1 MPSWQSYLVHPFLRL
16 FVKRRLAG
24 AASAADLRGILGNPL
39 PTVPGASF
47 TPGRMDGVEGEWV
60 KGEAKAAAGLLYL
73 HGGGYFTCSPRTH
86 RSITGAF
93 AIRGLDVFAPEYR
106 LAPEHPFPA
115 AVEDALAAYRAMLAR
130 TPPENLVIAGDSAG
144 GGLTLATLLA
154 AKQHSLPMPGCAIV
168 FSPWTDL
175 ACTGASL
182 QTNADSE
189 SMLYAPRI
197 TEGAGLYL
205 AGTDPKHPLASP
217 LYGDLAGL
225 PPLLIQVSEMEILL
239 DDSTPLAERA
249 RAAGVQVELSR
260 WPNMPHVWQAS
271 QTLLPEARQALDEA
285 TSFAK
290 AALALQAAPA

>member
-1 MPSWQSYLVHPFLRL
+1 MPSWQSYFVHAFLRL

-24 AASAADLRGILGNPL
+24 AASATDLRGILGKP
-39 PTVPGASF
+39 PPRVPGASF
-47 TPGRMDGVEGEWV
+47 APGRMNGVEGEWV
-60 KGEAKAAAGLLYL
+60 KGEAETMAGMLYL

-86 RSITGAF
+86 RPITGAF
-93 AIRGLDVFAPEYR
+93 AIRGFDVFAPEYR

-130 TPPENLVIAGDSAG
+130 APPEKLVIAGDSAG

-154 AKQHSLPMPGCAIV
+154 ARQHKLPMPCCAIL

-182 QTNADSE
+182 QTNAQSE

-197 TEGAGLYL
+197 TEGAALYL
-205 AGTDPKHPLASP
+205 AGADPKHPLASP

-239 DDSTPLAERA
+239 DDSTRLAERA
-249 RAAGVQVELSR
+249 RAAGVRVELSR
-260 WPNMPHVWQAS
+260 WPDMPHVWQVS
-271 QTLLPEARQALDEA
+271 QALLPEARKALDEA
-285 TSFAK
+285 AAFAS